1 MDNAK
6 IKTGILVF
14 LKNRGRIFI
23 LLGGLVAG
31 IALLLVGSAF
41 QDKDKSNATPIEG
54 ETLTQL
60 TAYEQTLENE
70 IAKLCSAV
78 AGVSHVDV
86 MVRLASGTSI
96 IYAKDNDGK
105 PSTVGSGSSESALY
119 SSLQSPVIA
128 GVGIVC
134 KGGNDPLVQQ
144 TIIELVSTTLN
155 VSSARV
161 FVAGK

>member
-1 MDNAK
+1 MENAK
-6 IKTGILVF
+6 KKTGILVF
-14 LKNRGRIFI
+14 LKSRGRLFI

-41 QDKDKSNATPIEG
+41 QDQDKSNTTPIEG

-70 IAKLCSAV
+70 IAKLCGAIS
-78 AGVSHVDV
+78 GVSHVDV
-86 MVRLASGTSI
+86 MVRLASGTSV

-119 SSLQSPVIA
+119 SSLQSPSIA

-134 KGGNDPLVQQ
+134 RGGDDPLVQQ
-144 TIIELVSTTLN
+144 TIIELISTTLN
-155 VSSARV
+155 ISSARV